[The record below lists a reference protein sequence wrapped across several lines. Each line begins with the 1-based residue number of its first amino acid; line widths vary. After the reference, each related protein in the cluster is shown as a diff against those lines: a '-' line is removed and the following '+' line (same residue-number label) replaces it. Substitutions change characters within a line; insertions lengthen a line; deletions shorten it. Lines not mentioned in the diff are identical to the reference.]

1 MDDSQREGWV
11 FVLRGVHE
19 AEVHASSQTPF
30 LVLLLFSS
38 PCSLYFY
45 FALSQSPWEQRERRL
60 QTCLHPLSL
69 HICQTSVHRHTCPL
83 QPGLR
88 ASHSCHPPSATLGV
102 CGLGPV
108 GRARWPPDPL
118 TLQASSTL

>member
-1 MDDSQREGWV
+1 MDNSQREGWV

-45 FALSQSPWEQRERRL
+45 FALSQSPGSRERGGCRPASTLCPYTSARRL
-60 QTCLHPLSL
+60 STDTPAPYSLAFGLHTP
-69 HICQTSVHRHTCPL
+69 
-83 QPGLR
+83 
-88 ASHSCHPPSATLGV
+88 ATLPQLL
-102 CGLGPV
+102 LGCV
-108 GRARWPPDPL
+108 GWVQSGGRDGPL
-118 TLQASSTL
+118 TP